1 MKTESNTNVS
11 TYLVTGISRGLGRE
25 IATLLLEDGNK
36 VYGTYNKGEESA
48 LALGHKFENLVP
60 AKVDMG
66 NQKEVSEYIA
76 SLQDINLDGIVN
88 CAGVFLDIDFENFD
102 ADSFENTFRIN
113 LFSPLYI
120 TNGLAKN
127 LVDGASIVNIASN
140 DAFVGSIA
148 GIAYSASK
156 ASMISVTKSLANI
169 LASRKIRVNAVAPGW
184 VGDGMQAPKELIEI
198 AKELNPLKK
207 IGSYTEVADVVLFL
221 LSNKAS
227 YINGET
233 ITVDGGDMATSYIL
247 QKEAE
252 LL

>member
-1 MKTESNTNVS
+1 MR
-11 TYLVTGISRGLGRE
+11 TYLVTGISRGLGQE
-25 IATLLLEDGNK
+25 IATQLLELGHM
-36 VYGTYNKGEESA
+36 VYGTYNTNEEAAIELSK
-48 LALGHKFENLVP
+48 KFEHLSI
-60 AKVDMG
+60 AKVDMA
-66 NQKEVSEYIA
+66 NIDSVSAYIA
-76 SLQDINLDGIVN
+76 QLNDLKLNGIIN
-88 CAGVFLDIDFENFD
+88 CAGVFLDIDFNDFD
-102 ADSFENTFRIN
+102 SKLFEDTFRVN

-120 TNGLAKN
+120 VNGLAPN
-127 LVDGASIVNIASN
+127 LVDNASIVNIASN

-156 ASMISVTKSLANI
+156 ASLISITKSLANI
-169 LASRKIRVNAVAPGW
+169 LADKKVRVNAVAPGW
-184 VGDGMQAPKELIEI
+184 MGDGMQAPKELLKI

-207 IGSYTEVADVVLFL
+207 IGSYKEVADVVLFL
-221 LSNKAS
+221 LSDKAS